1 MVSAKI
7 HITATTNLPTRFGN
21 FKLESFRFAESE
33 PAHLALSMG
42 MEDGDRSCSN
52 EVTLVRLHSEC
63 LTGDAFGSIKCD
75 CGDQLHDAMG
85 RIASAGRGIV
95 IYLRQ
100 EGRGIGIENK
110 IQAYALQEGGLD
122 TVDANLALGLPVD
135 ARCYD
140 PATAYLD
147 SVRVRQCVLLTN
159 NPEKVTALEAVGI
172 AATRAPL
179 LSSQYAAC
187 APYLAT
193 KRERLN
199 HDC

>member
-1 MVSAKI
+1 MAAKI
-7 HITATTNLPTRFGN
+7 RITATTNLPTRFGN
-21 FKLESFRFAESE
+21 FKLESYRFAETE
-33 PAHLALSMG
+33 PAHLALSFG
-42 MEDGDRSCSN
+42 MRLGKGAGSKEIP
-52 EVTLVRLHSEC
+52 LVRIHSEC

-85 RIASAGRGIV
+85 KIASAGRGIV

-140 PATAYLD
+140 PATAYLEL
-147 SVRVRQCVLLTN
+147 VAVKQCVLLTN
-159 NPEKVTALEAVGI
+159 NPEKVTALEAAGI
-172 AATRAPL
+172 VATRAPL

-187 APYLAT
+187 APYLTT